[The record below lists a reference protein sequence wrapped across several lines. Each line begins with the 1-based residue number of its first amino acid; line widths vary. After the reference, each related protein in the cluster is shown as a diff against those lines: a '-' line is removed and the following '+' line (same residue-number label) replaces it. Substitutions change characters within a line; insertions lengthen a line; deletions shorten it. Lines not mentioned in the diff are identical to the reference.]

1 MWACGPT
8 RRGALALGVTLAAVI
23 FLLSPAGLAAQ
34 QGLTIAERASINPG
48 LDVPPPQVAWRTP
61 AASWRSFLSLGRAG
75 LYGAAAHLLDLTE
88 VPQDE
93 QRAVG
98 AEVAEKLFKV
108 VEKLG
113 LHDDAVT
120 NDDPQGPKENGE
132 ALNAVVAARF
142 QRAAISGEIW
152 LRRTKD
158 AKTGELAWL
167 FTRQTVSGAR
177 FWYSV
182 IVEGEKPH
190 GTANLN
196 EGLPPAPAGVR
207 RANPRETVVAFLSAA
222 GEGRFLTAA
231 QYLNLAGIPPAKQA
245 TEGARLARRLMLVLL
260 RTGGVNPAKISNDPM
275 GAPEIGVAEN
285 QERVATVEADGEP
298 VDILLSRQWS
308 PDLGVVWTFAPAT
321 VAQIDAL
328 YGAHGLGWLGDHMPL
343 FFFSVGVAGVQLW
356 QWLALLVIAV
366 GGWGLARLLGHWLV
380 VALRAITR
388 RTRGTWDDAIPRALD
403 GPLGFLLWAA
413 ALALASPLVGLTP
426 GVQSTTHVIWKLLAV
441 VGVAWLMARI
451 IDLFAAQV
459 RASGAHNALALSF
472 IPVAQRVAKVLV
484 FALLVLAGLD
494 VVGVKVVA
502 VLAGLG
508 LGGLAVAFAAQK
520 TLENLFGAFA
530 IAGDRPFKVGD
541 FVLIGD
547 VLGTVEDVG
556 LRSTRVRTLERTL
569 VTIPNGSVTSG
580 LITNFSLR
588 DRMLYNPTI
597 GVVYGTTA
605 AQLTLITDEI
615 RKLLLT
621 HPAVWPEVTRCRFAA
636 FGASSLDIEVFCWID
651 TSDYNRFTAIS
662 EELNFRISEIVESAG
677 SSFAFPSRSVYIAR
691 EGGING
697 ERAAQASNEV
707 AQRRQRGEL
716 AVPEPSEDLLDK
728 LLTARK
734 GRAPGAGS

>member
-1 MWACGPT
+1 MWRCGPI
-8 RRGALALGVTLAAVI
+8 RGGALAVGVTLATVI
-23 FLLSPAGLAAQ
+23 SLLSPAELAAQ
-34 QGLTIAERASINPG
+34 QRLAIAERASINPG
-48 LDVPPPQVAWRTP
+48 LDVPPPQVARRTP

-108 VEKLG
+108 VERLD

-120 NDDPQGPKENGE
+120 SDEPQGPKENGE

-142 QRAAISGEIW
+142 QRAGISGEIW

-158 AKTGELAWL
+158 VKTGELAWL
-167 FTRQTVSGAR
+167 FTRQTVSSAR

-182 IVEGEKPH
+182 IVAGEKPH

-196 EGLPPAPAGVR
+196 EGLPPAPPDVR
-207 RANPRETVVAFLSAA
+207 RANPRETVVAFLTAA
-222 GEGRFLTAA
+222 REGRFLNAA
-231 QYLNLAGIPPAKQA
+231 QYLNLTGIPPARQA
-245 TEGARLARRLMLVLL
+245 AEGARLARRLMLVLL

-275 GAPEIGVAEN
+275 GAPEMGVAEN
-285 QERVATVEADGEP
+285 QERVATLEAHGEP
-298 VDILLSRQWS
+298 VEVLLSRQWS

-321 VAQIDAL
+321 VKEINAL
-328 YGAHGLGWLGDHMPL
+328 YSAHGLGWLGDHLPA
-343 FFFSVGVAGVQLW
+343 FFFSIEFAGVQLW

-366 GGWGLARLLGHWLV
+366 AAWGVARLLGHWLV
-380 VALRAITR
+380 LASRALAH
-388 RTRGTWDDAIPRALD
+388 RTRATWDDAIPRALD

-413 ALALASPLVGLTP
+413 TLALASPLIGLTP
-426 GVQSTTHVIWKLLAV
+426 GVQSVTHVVWKLLAV
-441 VGVAWLMARI
+441 VGVAWLMARV
-451 IDLFAAQV
+451 IDLLAAQV
-459 RASGAHNALALSF
+459 RTSGARNALALSF
-472 IPVAQRVAKVLV
+472 IPVAQRVAKAVV
-484 FALLVLAGLD
+484 FALLVLVALD

-556 LRSTRVRTLERTL
+556 LRSTRVRTLQRTL
-569 VTIPNGSVTSG
+569 VTIPNGSVTNG
-580 LITNFSLR
+580 LITNFSVR

-621 HPAVWPEVTRCRFAA
+621 HPAVWPDVTRCRFAA

-662 EELNFRISEIVESAG
+662 EELNFRIAEIVENAG

-691 EGGING
+691 EGGINR
-697 ERAAQASNEV
+697 ERAAQASKEV
-707 AQRRQRGEL
+707 ADRRQRGEL
-716 AVPEPSEDLLDK
+716 AVPEPSEELLDK

-734 GRAPGAGS
+734 SEAPGAGS